1 MQKTGEM
8 VLINDALAEIDVRLS
23 KNPELASRLTQA
35 EAAIAAAAA
44 GEAALGDQLRAEL
57 QEELEH
63 VEVTLREEFVAVQL
77 QVDTLGRE
85 VSRLRSD

>member
-8 VLINDALAEIDVRLS
+8 VLVNDALAEIDELIKSVGQT
-23 KNPELASRLTQA
+23 KPEQQRALA
-35 EAAIAAAAA
+35 
-44 GEAALGDQLRAEL
+44 DQLRAEL

-77 QVDTLGRE
+77 QVDKLDRE
-85 VSRLRSD
+85 MSRLRSRDLSGEA

>member
-8 VLINDALAEIDVRLS
+8 VLVNDALAEIDELIKSVGQT
-23 KNPELASRLTQA
+23 KPEQQR
-35 EAAIAAAAA
+35 
-44 GEAALGDQLRAEL
+44 ALCDQLRAEL

-77 QVDTLGRE
+77 QVDKLDRE
-85 VSRLRSD
+85 MSRLRSRDLSGEA